1 MIIYYKNKE
10 KIMPYIEAKL
20 SVNLDEN
27 QKNELQAKLTD
38 VVSSSFS
45 KPKAYIMAV
54 IEDGKSLYMA
64 EKKIANGA
72 YISVSL
78 LGSASKP
85 ACQNLTRNICD
96 ILSSYG
102 IESSNVYVTYHPVDL
117 WGWNGSMF

>member
-1 MIIYYKNKE
+1 
-10 KIMPYIEAKL
+10 MPYIEAKL
-20 SVNLDEN
+20 SVKLDEN

-38 VVSSSFS
+38 AVSSAFS
-45 KPKAYIMAV
+45 KPKAYIMAG
-54 IEDGKSLYMA
+54 IEDEKSLYMA
-64 EKKIANGA
+64 ENKLNNGA
-72 YISVSL
+72 YVSVSL

-102 IESSNVYVTYHPVDL
+102 IDGSKVYVTYHPVDL